1 MALIRQCKTE
11 DFEEICSFHVNEP
24 DSRKSE
30 GEKMNEILFH
40 VFRGIFFFFW
50 ILSHIFIWLFAA
62 ILTIFRLHT
71 MEGFGLETYSK
82 LFDESVTLIEKSDP
96 LLQLIVILLF
106 ILIPALIRMNRRME
120 AFQQEMDRIYA
131 KVKSN
136 L

>member
-1 MALIRQCKTE
+1 
-11 DFEEICSFHVNEP
+11 
-24 DSRKSE
+24 
-30 GEKMNEILFH
+30 MNEILFH